1 MDGGQGAWIG
11 ATLVRAIRLASAG
24 LTSFV
29 HGGSSVVAPLAG
41 GIGYMGAF

>member
-1 MDGGQGAWIG
+1 MDGGQRAWIG

-29 HGGSSVVAPLAG
+29 HGGSLAVAPLAG
-41 GIGYMGAF
+41 GIVHMGAF